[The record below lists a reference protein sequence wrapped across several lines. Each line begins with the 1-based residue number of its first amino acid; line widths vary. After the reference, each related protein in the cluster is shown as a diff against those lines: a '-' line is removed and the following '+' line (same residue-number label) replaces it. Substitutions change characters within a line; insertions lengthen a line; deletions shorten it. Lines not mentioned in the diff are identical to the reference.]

1 MPSTSDPHPILV
13 ASDPPRSRRQSH
25 GPADSAATSLTDQ
38 DSPGKMGLMSSNVAM
53 TVDTTMM
60 LMDVNEVY
68 KATYN
73 LGAPS

>member
-1 MPSTSDPHPILV
+1 
-13 ASDPPRSRRQSH
+13 
-25 GPADSAATSLTDQ
+25 
-38 DSPGKMGLMSSNVAM
+38 MGLMSSNVAM